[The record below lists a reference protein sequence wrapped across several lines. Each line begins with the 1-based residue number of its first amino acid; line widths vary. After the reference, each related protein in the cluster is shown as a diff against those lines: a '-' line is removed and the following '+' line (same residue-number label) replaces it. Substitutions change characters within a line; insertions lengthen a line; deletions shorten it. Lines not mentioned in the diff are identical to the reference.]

1 MLTFFPVINHWLH
14 LMSAVIW
21 VGGLAF
27 QVFVFFPSR
36 RKDAI
41 PEAVLKSIANR
52 FRMIVGPLIMILIVT
67 GGINLHNRRLTAMAL
82 SPGCGTDG
90 KPECIP
96 AGYTTALSLK
106 LLFVVG
112 IISIYLFDVMV
123 SRREGEP
130 RESPPD
136 GIPTVTRISLILGLL
151 TIFMAA
157 MLRHWRF

>member
-27 QVFVFFPSR
+27 QVFVFFPSQ
-36 RKDAI
+36 RKDAVSE
-41 PEAVLKSIANR
+41 PVLKSIANR

-67 GGINLHNRRLTAMAL
+67 GGINLHNRRLAAMAR

-112 IISIYLFDVMV
+112 IISIYLFDVMN

-130 RESPPD
+130 RKSPAD

-157 MLRHWRF
+157 MLRHWQF